1 MDRIEVKVEGKRS
14 EKNKNDEVKMYGL
27 REGEWEKAL
36 QKGARQG
43 WEMELEKESRI
54 KNGRELKE
62 AMQTR
67 AKKKRREQEKWEE
80 GIRGIKGKNKMDSL
94 REKTLLFNPQEG
106 GGGEEFWLCHDK

>member
-43 WEMELEKESRI
+43 WEMELEKESRS

>member
-1 MDRIEVKVEGKRS
+1 
-14 EKNKNDEVKMYGL
+14 
-27 REGEWEKAL
+27 
-36 QKGARQG
+36 
-43 WEMELEKESRI
+43 MELEKESRI

-94 REKTLLFNPQEG
+94 REKTTIQPLGRRGRGRILVVSR
-106 GGGEEFWLCHDK
+106 

>member
-1 MDRIEVKVEGKRS
+1 
-14 EKNKNDEVKMYGL
+14 
-27 REGEWEKAL
+27 
-36 QKGARQG
+36 
-43 WEMELEKESRI
+43 MELEKESRS

-94 REKTLLFNPQEG
+94 REKTSLFNP
-106 GGGEEFWLCHDK
+106 